1 MEILRYPNV
10 ANAYGIPLLEGTV
23 STVGTNTV
31 VTFKK
36 YAYSDEWTGA
46 FFVKIPTAI
55 TGNTNPVVFATEG
68 VTGTVPLINYSG
80 SAVTT
85 TQFGTSGNGIRICFY
100 DHASKRLQLLA

>member
-1 MEILRYPNV
+1 MEMLQYPNV

-31 VTFKK
+31 VTFKRH
-36 YAYSDEWTGA
+36 AYSDEWTGA

-55 TGNTNPVVFATEG
+55 TGSNNPVVFATEG

-85 TQFGTSGNGIRICFY
+85 TQLATSGNGIRICFY
-100 DHASKRLQLLA
+100 DHASKRLQLLV